1 MATETR
7 NGIEYEVI
15 EGGLGTIIRG
25 NRLAGNPVALASGTG
40 LGVQSP
46 KIIVRNGEGEIF
58 EGNIVDDETLHAE
71 IAGLR
76 LTYAAACGAGGTSV
90 LDAAPE
96 PAPDPEPEPTPDPV
110 PEPEPAPDPLE
121 ARVAA
126 IERRLDAMAAALAG
140 D

>member
-15 EGGLGTIIRG
+15 EGEVFTAPVVERG
-25 NRLAGNPVALASGTG
+25 SNKIYRRCVFDGSRIRLADGRPDGKG
-40 LGVQSP
+40 L
-46 KIIVRNGEGEIF
+46 
-58 EGNIVDDETLHAE
+58 T
-71 IAGLR
+71 
-76 LTYAAACGAGGTSV
+76 
-90 LDAAPE
+90 
-96 PAPDPEPEPTPDPV
+96 
-110 PEPEPAPDPLE
+110 PDPLE